1 MAKSIEG
8 QPMKLRRASVA
19 NLRSVE
25 DSKNKHRS
33 LTPPK
38 LAFFVGLT
46 SFGLTSSSIAQG
58 SLEDQ
63 INSSVKKNEEEIGQY
78 LAKHPVRPSPL
89 FESASDLI
97 TALGKIDAMI
107 LDTCKY
113 DPDFPDWREAAKGLH
128 ENTVLTLGEKYRDA
142 KLTYREE
149 TPASET
155 IRRWSLCAD
164 EKRHHGTISRELQI
178 IFATLRR
185 QGY

>member
-1 MAKSIEG
+1 
-8 QPMKLRRASVA
+8 MKLGKARVT
-19 NLRSVE
+19 NFRSVE
-25 DSKNKHRS
+25 DFKNKHRS
-33 LTPPK
+33 LTPAR
-38 LAFFVGLT
+38 LAFVVGLT
-46 SFGLTSSSIAQG
+46 CFGLTSSSIAQDSMGDQVG
-58 SLEDQ
+58 SL
-63 INSSVKKNEEEIGQY
+63 IKKNEEEIGQY

-155 IRRWSLCAD
+155 VRRWSLCED
-164 EKRHHGTISRELQI
+164 EKRHHRTISRELPN